1 MAGQSVF
8 LSDADY
14 DLEAELNASS
24 RWPAQVLYKERLDP
38 NFNMLKR
45 PLGTARPH
53 RDSHLMAGAES
64 RNSAGEV
71 QCCEEGRWPWAEVLH
86 AAWSRLHF

>member
-24 RWPAQVLYKERLDP
+24 RWPAQVLYKKRLDP
-38 NFNMLKR
+38 NLHLR
-45 PLGTARPH
+45 LSGGRDVPLF
-53 RDSHLMAGAES
+53 SHTQTMKKL
-64 RNSAGEV
+64 
-71 QCCEEGRWPWAEVLH
+71 
-86 AAWSRLHF
+86 F